1 MNKPAM
7 AATPAATLEEQIMS
21 ETVPKNEREWWA
33 HREIEALRLSLDGTR
48 LEVDELRGALGS
60 DHWLVS
66 GRIDGIREALEVM
79 RSGIS
84 RHAAE
89 ERLEARISELMNLE
103 K

>member
-1 MNKPAM
+1 MRRPS
-7 AATPAATLEEQIMS
+7 LSEQHD
-21 ETVPKNEREWWA
+21 EYERTCEVA
-33 HREIEALRLSLDGTR
+33 DATR
-48 LEVDELRGALGS
+48 LGR

-66 GRIDGIREALEVM
+66 GRIDGIREALDVM